1 MDFFKS
7 IQTVD
12 THTVGQSTRIVLAG
26 VPTLRGN
33 SIMEKKNYLAKHY
46 DYIRSCIM
54 LEPRGHADMFG
65 AFIIEPVHLDAD
77 FGMIFMDGKG
87 YLNMCGHGTIGVAT
101 VLVDMGMVNVTEP
114 YTELVLESAVGLI
127 KARVLVENRRIKN
140 VSFINTPSFLFQRDV
155 VLDVPGLGTLKFDI
169 AFGGN
174 FFIIIKDSELGVEI
188 SPNNTPDITH
198 KALKLLNYAMEH
210 VPVKHPLL
218 PINKIEL
225 VEIYGKPKNK
235 DANCQNIVVFG
246 DGQVDRSP
254 CGTGTCAKM
263 AVLYAKGELEIGKD
277 FVHESILETKFT
289 GRILNKT
296 KVGNFEA
303 IIPQIT
309 GSAYITG
316 FNNLV
321 INQDDP
327 LKVGF
332 RLSK

>member
-26 VPTLRGN
+26 VPALRGN
-33 SIMEKKNYLAKHY
+33 SIMEKKNYLIKHY

-54 LEPRGHADMFG
+54 MEPRGHADMFG
-65 AFIIEPVHLDAD
+65 AFIIEPIHSDAD

-101 VLVDMGMVNVTEP
+101 VLVDTGMVKVTEP
-114 YTELVLESAVGLI
+114 YTELVLDSAVGMI

-140 VSFINTPSFLFQRDV
+140 SSFINVPSFLFQRDV
-155 VLDVPGLGTLKFDI
+155 VLDVPELGTLKFDI

-188 SPNNTPDITH
+188 SPYNTPAIIY
-198 KALKLLNYAMEH
+198 KAMKLLNYAMEH
-210 VPVKHPLL
+210 VPVNHPLL

-225 VEIYGKPKNK
+225 VEIYGQPKNK

-263 AVLYAKGELEIGKD
+263 AVLYAKGELAIGED
-277 FVHESILETKFT
+277 FVHESVLETTLT
-289 GRILNKT
+289 GCILNKT
-296 KVGNFEA
+296 RIGNFEA

-327 LKVGF
+327 LKFGF